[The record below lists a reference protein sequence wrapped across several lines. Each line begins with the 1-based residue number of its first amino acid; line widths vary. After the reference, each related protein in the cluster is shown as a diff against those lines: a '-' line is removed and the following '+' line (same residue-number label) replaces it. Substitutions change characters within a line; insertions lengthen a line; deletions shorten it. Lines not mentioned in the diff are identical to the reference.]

1 MGPPGDHNIEAITRH
16 FIRNQEFYNQYGG
29 THKKVVDLAVKEI
42 KLFCSENI
50 IKFLGGDIDLDEFKN
65 LCQDAQ
71 WNQNEDS
78 RSDSNSSTDSSLA
91 SLLQDMYDT
100 EKATRRISRPDLET
114 LKTLREDDSWQTT
127 VVSLSSIGALIVNR
141 QGLESLLAAVGLE
154 RPELSSHSTA
164 GATL

>member
-16 FIRNQEFYNQYGG
+16 FIRNQEFYNQFSG
-29 THKKVVDLAVKEI
+29 THKEVVDLAVEEI

-50 IKFLGGDIDLDEFKN
+50 IKFLGGDIDLNEFKN

-78 RSDSNSSTDSSLA
+78 RSDSNSSTVPSLA
-91 SLLQDMYDT
+91 SLLQNMYNT
-100 EKATRRISRPDLET
+100 KRATSLIYGADLET

-141 QGLESLLAAVGLE
+141 QGLESLLAAVRLE